1 MTSLKPLIPLGFIIS
16 LSVSLPAPMI
26 AQGQGQPPSPV
37 INGRLN
43 PDRIPD
49 LVAWRMLSHLMSD
62 GPNSLS
68 WGQRL
73 AHLRTSGLPDGEIG
87 MVITAATRS
96 AMRTSQGEAPLRDE
110 TLPLEQRTAALRK
123 ARDQVL
129 HDEWR
134 RLEQTLPRES
144 FQRLR
149 DYIRTKV
156 KPNIVMS
163 ADEEEQQ

>member
-1 MTSLKPLIPLGFIIS
+1 MGLLQPLIPLGFIIS
-16 LSVSLPAPMI
+16 LCMSLPAPMI
-26 AQGQGQPPSPV
+26 AQGPGQPPSSV

-49 LVAWRMLSHLMSD
+49 LVAWRMLTHLLAD
-62 GPNSLS
+62 GRNSLS

-87 MVITAATRS
+87 MVISAATR
-96 AMRTSQGEAPLRDE
+96 ATIQTSQGEASLRDE
-110 TLPLEQRTAALRK
+110 TLPLEQRTAALRQ
-123 ARDQVL
+123 ARDHVL
-129 HDEWR
+129 NEEWR

-144 FQRLR
+144 FLRLR
-149 DYIRTKV
+149 DYLRTKV

-163 ADEEEQQ
+163 ADEEE